1 MSDEEDLPAELR
13 DIMQKE
19 KQKKAEKEEEG
30 PFPQSP
36 LERRKKVQE
45 RKSLLSPKLSRRSE
59 QPASPP
65 HTKDESEEVKRL
77 TARVEEL
84 ELVSAHTRTQHHTRT
99 HTHVASMYCTLR

>member
-1 MSDEEDLPAELR
+1 MYMHLCDCYIPTTLQPPPSSVAFSDDSEHHVSDEEDLPAELR

-45 RKSLLSPKLSRRSE
+45 RKFA
-59 QPASPP
+59 QPQAVP
-65 HTKDESEEVKRL
+65 
-77 TARVEEL
+77 
-84 ELVSAHTRTQHHTRT
+84 TQ
-99 HTHVASMYCTLR
+99 